1 MNNQIFNAK
10 NLFQLPKDIILEY
23 ENKPSP
29 FGFDGL
35 GEFIYHRTYSRVK
48 DGSSQTETWPE
59 TVYRVVNGNYS
70 IQKQHIINSG
80 LPWDEEHGMR
90 SAREMYDRI
99 FHMKFLPPGRG
110 LWASGTDI
118 TDKKGLYSALNNCGA
133 VSTADIANIYDK
145 PFRFIMDMLMLGV
158 GMGFDTKGAGTIEV
172 FDPAVNNQNEY
183 QLPKRMRAQDNNN
196 AINVMNNYKKFVQ
209 DVIDNTKRN
218 LANETDEWKKS
229 TYQKDIELY
238 TNDLEY
244 FSQFNPYQICTHVV
258 EDTREGWVNATGL
271 VIRSHMQPGHY
282 PVVIDYSKIRPAGI
296 LLKTFGGK
304 SSGPEPLL
312 ELHCMLRKRIIKNA
326 NGENASNDNSSLIS
340 HTTITDIVNL
350 IAKCVVA
357 GNIRRSATISMGPYD
372 SAEFM
377 DLKDYSKN
385 PDRIDFGWCS
395 NNSILGKL
403 GMDYEEIAERIKIN
417 GEPGIAWFEN
427 VNNHA
432 RMNNVK
438 DTRDARAELFNPCF
452 HGDTLIAVADGR
464 GAVPIK
470 QLAEEDKDVPV
481 YTMAPNGDV
490 EIKYARKPRK
500 TRENTDLVEVTF
512 EDGSSVKV
520 TPDHKFILLNGNEIE
535 AKDLKEGDSLPRFK
549 RYLDT
554 FNGSTYSRL
563 YTNVHNNTDRE
574 VEHRMIGKFHHA
586 DKFNELFEA
595 GKMNGAAKTGNVIFH
610 HKNENKLDNRP
621 ENLEVMTFA
630 EHCKHHGEELT
641 GEKNPMYGKSHSD
654 ETKRKIGAKTKERAQ
669 DPNYRKKISDGF
681 SEESRRKLSDKMKLQ
696 KREMDLQFYK
706 EKEIEAQ
713 NTGLDTVWVISESGN
728 PILRVIRKCKSC
740 DAEMK
745 VRWSDRHAVYC
756 SNNCRK
762 TSSNS
767 DRMNSTA
774 FVEKRRNILH
784 QQIMIYKDLQK
795 EFGRDPIMPEWR
807 QRCREKN
814 VSAGF
819 NANTKN
825 PNVLK
830 NYTDLKTRASDYNHR
845 VSKVTYLDEK
855 DDVYNLTVDDY
866 QIVCVLTSFDPN
878 NFEAN
883 GFFVKQCAEQPLS
896 SFELCC
902 LVEIFPNRHESIEDF
917 LKTIKYAYLYGKSV
931 TLGSSHWPETNRI
944 QMRNRR
950 IGTSLSGVTQFIA
963 RHSMNELREWCLAGY
978 DEIQHWDEVYS
989 EWLCVPRSNRTT
1001 TIKPSGTVSLL
1012 AGSTPGAH
1020 YPQAKHYIR
1029 RVRLMNNSEII
1040 PMLAAAGYK
1049 IEPCIGSEKTTVV
1062 VEFPVKIPEE
1072 NLKTTSEVS
1081 MWQKL
1086 ELAAKLQEW
1095 WSDNSVSVTI
1105 DFDAETEGDQIAD
1118 ALDHYQYKLKSV
1130 SFLPRLKET
1139 TAYPQMPY
1147 ETITE
1152 EQYNEMMKD
1161 IEPLVLTSY
1170 EKNKDMEVE
1179 IDNMCDGDKCLLK

>member
-438 DTRDARAELFNPCF
+438 DTRDARAELFNPC
-452 HGDTLIAVADGR
+452 
-464 GAVPIK
+464 
-470 QLAEEDKDVPV
+470 
-481 YTMAPNGDV
+481 
-490 EIKYARKPRK
+490 
-500 TRENTDLVEVTF
+500 
-512 EDGSSVKV
+512 
-520 TPDHKFILLNGNEIE
+520 
-535 AKDLKEGDSLPRFK
+535 
-549 RYLDT
+549 
-554 FNGSTYSRL
+554 
-563 YTNVHNNTDRE
+563 
-574 VEHRMIGKFHHA
+574 
-586 DKFNELFEA
+586 
-595 GKMNGAAKTGNVIFH
+595 
-610 HKNENKLDNRP
+610 
-621 ENLEVMTFA
+621 
-630 EHCKHHGEELT
+630 
-641 GEKNPMYGKSHSD
+641 
-654 ETKRKIGAKTKERAQ
+654 
-669 DPNYRKKISDGF
+669 
-681 SEESRRKLSDKMKLQ
+681 
-696 KREMDLQFYK
+696 
-706 EKEIEAQ
+706 
-713 NTGLDTVWVISESGN
+713 
-728 PILRVIRKCKSC
+728 
-740 DAEMK
+740 
-745 VRWSDRHAVYC
+745 
-756 SNNCRK
+756 
-762 TSSNS
+762 
-767 DRMNSTA
+767 
-774 FVEKRRNILH
+774 
-784 QQIMIYKDLQK
+784 
-795 EFGRDPIMPEWR
+795 
-807 QRCREKN
+807 
-814 VSAGF
+814 
-819 NANTKN
+819 
-825 PNVLK
+825 
-830 NYTDLKTRASDYNHR
+830 
-845 VSKVTYLDEK
+845 
-855 DDVYNLTVDDY
+855 
-866 QIVCVLTSFDPN
+866 
-878 NFEAN
+878 
-883 GFFVKQCAEQPLS
+883 AEQPLS